1 MNRVSISIAT
11 LFASCLAATAAAAN
25 PIDVAPASTAAEGLK
40 PGIRTSYWY
49 ASFEHVDQF
58 EKAMKDKQGWTPKPL
73 VALDGCDG
81 NGKLYEA
88 GVIEN
93 YGIRGEGFLRF
104 AAAGEYQLVAKSNDG
119 IRLKVDGKLAIE
131 DPAVHG
137 DRMSKPAVVKVAAP
151 GLVPFDFNYFQ
162 KKGGACLQ
170 LYWQG
175 PGEDKLSLVPPAAFL
190 HQPK

>member
-1 MNRVSISIAT
+1 MNKIRNGIIAGMAALTLVSGAAAETLQVTPASIA
-11 LFASCLAATAAAAN
+11 
-25 PIDVAPASTAAEGLK
+25 AEALK
-40 PGIRTSYWY
+40 PGIRVSYWY
-49 ASFEHVDQF
+49 APFEHVDQF
-58 EKAMKDKQGWTPKPL
+58 EKLIGEKPGWTPKPIA
-73 VALDGCDG
+73 ALDGCDG

-104 AAAGEYQLVAKSNDG
+104 PAAGEYQLVAKSNDG
-119 IRLKVDGKLAIE
+119 IRLKLDGKLALE
-131 DPAVHG
+131 DPKVHG

-151 GLVPFDFNYFQ
+151 GLVPFDFNFFQ

-175 PGEDKLSLVPPAAFL
+175 PGEDKLALVPASAFL

>member
-1 MNRVSISIAT
+1 MNGVTTAILAT
-11 LFASCLAATAAAAN
+11 LTGLAFASGVAAA
-25 PIDVAPASTAAEGLK
+25 PMEVAPATVSAEALK
-40 PGIRTSYWY
+40 PGIRVSYWY
-49 ASFEHVDQF
+49 AAFEHVDQF
-58 EKAMKDKQGWTPKPL
+58 EKLIAEKPGWTPKPL
-73 VALDGCDG
+73 AALDDCGG

-104 AAAGEYQLVAKSNDG
+104 GKAGEYQIVAKSNDG
-119 IRLKVDGKLAIE
+119 IRLKLDGRLALE
-131 DPAVHG
+131 DPKVHG
-137 DRMSKPAVVKVAAP
+137 DRMSKPAVVKVSAP

-170 LYWQG
+170 LYWQE
-175 PGEDKLSLVPPAAFL
+175 PGQDKLSLVPPEAFL

>member
-1 MNRVSISIAT
+1 MKRTKTGILAGIAV
-11 LFASCLAATAAAAN
+11 LAFAVGAAADTLEITPAT
-25 PIDVAPASTAAEGLK
+25 VAADALK
-40 PGIRTSYWY
+40 PGIRATYWY
-49 ASFEHVDQF
+49 AAFEHVDQF
-58 EKAMKDKQGWTPKPL
+58 EKLIKEKQGWTPKPIA
-73 VALDGCDG
+73 ALDDCGG
-81 NGKLYEA
+81 NGKMYEA
-88 GVIEN
+88 GVVEN

-119 IRLKVDGKLAIE
+119 IRLNLDGKLAIE
-131 DPAVHG
+131 DPKVHA

>member
-1 MNRVSISIAT
+1 MNRIRTAIVT
-11 LFASCLAATAAAAN
+11 GFALLAFAAGAAAN
-25 PIDVAPASTAAEGLK
+25 TLEVAPAAVSAETLK
-40 PGIRTSYWY
+40 PGIRASYWY
-49 ASFEHVDQF
+49 APFEHVDQF
-58 EKAMKDKQGWTPKPL
+58 EKAMKEKQGWTPKPIA
-73 VALDGCDG
+73 ALDDCAGS
-81 NGKLYEA
+81 GKLYDA

-104 AAAGEYQLVAKSNDG
+104 AAAGEYQLVMKANDG
-119 IRLKVDGKLAIE
+119 IRLNVAGKLALE
-131 DPAVHG
+131 DPKVHG
-137 DRMSKPAVVKVAAP
+137 DRMSKPAVVKVSAP

-175 PGEDKLSLVPPAAFL
+175 PGEDKLSLVPPEAFL

>member
-1 MNRVSISIAT
+1 MISIRNSIGVLVAG
-11 LFASCLAATAAAAN
+11 CLAASVAVAN
-25 PIDVAPASTAAEGLK
+25 PIEITPANVAAESLK
-40 PGIRTSYWY
+40 PGIKSTYWY
-49 ASFEHVDQF
+49 APFEHVDQF
-58 EKAMKDKQGWTPKPL
+58 EKAMKEKQGWTPNPL
-73 VALDGCDG
+73 AALDDCGG

-93 YGIRGEGFLRF
+93 YGIRGEGFIRF

-119 IRLKVDGKLAIE
+119 IRLKLDGKLAIE

-190 HQPK
+190 HQSK

>member
-1 MNRVSISIAT
+1 MSAIKAWIAA
-11 LFASCLAATAAAAN
+11 LAVFAPVAAAAAD
-25 PIDVAPASTAAEGLK
+25 PLEVAPATVSAEALK
-40 PGIRTSYWY
+40 PGIRASYWY
-49 ASFEHVDQF
+49 AAFEHVDQF
-58 EKAMKDKQGWTPKPL
+58 EKLIKEKPGWTPQPIA
-73 VALDGCDG
+73 ALDDCGG

-93 YGIRGEGFLRF
+93 YGIRGEGFIKF
-104 AAAGEYQLVAKSNDG
+104 PAAGEYQLVAKSNDG
-119 IRLKVDGKLAIE
+119 IRLKLDGKLALE
-131 DPAVHG
+131 DPKVHA
-137 DRMSKPAVVKVAAP
+137 DRMSKPAVVKVSAP

-175 PGEDKLSLVPPAAFL
+175 PGEDKLSLVPPTAFL